1 MMTEFLKHKTKYSGL
16 KWGWRCGGPHKC
28 TDVEVEQQAGAGAPT
43 AAVLIVQRGGGGA
56 DTANLLPPTTHLQTP
71 RATWTQGGD

>member
-1 MMTEFLKHKTKYSGL
+1 MLTEFLKLNIL
-16 KWGWRCGGPHKC
+16 KWAGRCGGPHKC
-28 TDVEVEQQAGAGAPT
+28 TDVEVEQQAGAGAGAPT

-71 RATWTQGGD
+71 RPTWTQGGD